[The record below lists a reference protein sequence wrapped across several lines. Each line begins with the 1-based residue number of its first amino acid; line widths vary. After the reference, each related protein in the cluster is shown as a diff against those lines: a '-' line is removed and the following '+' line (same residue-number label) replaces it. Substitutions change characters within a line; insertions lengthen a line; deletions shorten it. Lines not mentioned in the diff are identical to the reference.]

1 MAVRAKS
8 ERAQPLFLH
17 NLDGV
22 RSGANSGSA
31 CAVYAPVQFAS
42 SAVETWARIP
52 KKPTRS
58 ALASADKLEERRK
71 GSFA

>member
-1 MAVRAKS
+1 MRARSK
-8 ERAQPLFLH
+8 RTQPLFLH

-31 CAVYAPVQFAS
+31 CAVLPPVQFAS

-52 KKPTRS
+52 EKPTRS
-58 ALASADKLEERRK
+58 ALAFADNSEERRK
-71 GSFA
+71 GSFT